1 MTLQPPAD
9 LTYLM
14 RWAALP
20 ICLAFSGLVHA
31 SDNDHQ
37 TDIEFFEK
45 RIRPVLV
52 SHCYKCHSKSA
63 DEVGGGLLLDSREGS
78 RRGGESGP
86 AIVPGDVDASL
97 IVRAIRHQDLEM
109 PPDKRLPEQ
118 VIADI
123 AHWVKMGA
131 PDPRESPLS
140 TNPGPAGDMEEKR
153 DFWSFQPIR
162 DPAIPAVE
170 EGSWPHKSLDYFV
183 LAKLQEHQLR
193 PLSAAGRQTLIRRA
207 TFALTG
213 LPPTA
218 EEIANFLE
226 DEAPG
231 ALAKVFD
238 RLLASPHYGE
248 RWARHWLDVAR
259 YAEDQAHSFK
269 PRLYPQGFR
278 YRDWIVNAMNSDMP
292 YDRFIIEQIA
302 ADLLEEPGR
311 FERLPA
317 LGFFACG
324 PVYYG
329 DKLKFDQLDDRVDT
343 LTRGVLGLTVACA
356 RCHDHKYDPISI
368 QDYYSLAGVFASS
381 EYEETPLVPQE
392 VVDGYDEAQAAIKS
406 QQEKLDKFAEE
417 EAKRLKVSRK
427 EIKEKLPPESKK
439 KLDALRNEL
448 ERRKKSSPPR
458 YAFAHTLKDQAEIH
472 NLKVNIRGNPK
483 TQGPEVPRQFVS
495 VLAGPE
501 AAPFTEGSGRLE
513 LARCIASQENPLTA
527 RVIVNRI
534 WQHLF
539 GRGLVASTSNFGA
552 RGQRPSHPLLLDH
565 LASLLIKK
573 DWSIKS
579 LIREIMLSS
588 TYQLS
593 SSHDERNYEID
604 PENVFLW
611 QMRRQRLEVE
621 AWRDAM
627 LSVAGNLDATMGG
640 PSVQLDTLDNR
651 RRTLYAKISR
661 HDLDSLLRLFDFPE
675 PNITSASR
683 NVTTVPLQQLF
694 VLNSEFVMNQ
704 ARQLAAQLTAD
715 PHEDDASRIRRAF
728 LLAFGR
734 AANTKEVA
742 RGVEFVSGEITP
754 GAGPSKWEQYAQVL
768 LGASEFM
775 FVD

>member
-1 MTLQPPAD
+1 MAVKFTEKAEKALLAAGNKAKAHKHDFIGTEHILHGLLGQTDCVALQAINRCD
-9 LTYLM
+9 L
-14 RWAALP
+14 
-20 ICLAFSGLVHA
+20 VA
-31 SDNDHQ
+31 SD
-37 TDIEFFEK
+37 
-45 RIRPVLV
+45 IRAAV
-52 SHCYKCHSKSA
+52 
-63 DEVGGGLLLDSREGS
+63 DREL
-78 RRGGESGP
+78 
-86 AIVPGDVDASL
+86 A
-97 IVRAIRHQDLEM
+97 
-109 PPDKRLPEQ
+109 
-118 VIADI
+118 
-123 AHWVKMGA
+123 
-131 PDPRESPLS
+131 
-140 TNPGPAGDMEEKR
+140 R

-170 EGSWPHKSLDYFV
+170 DASWPRMSLDYFV

-193 PLSAAGRQTLIRRA
+193 PVSVAGKQTLIRRA

-213 LPPTA
+213 LPPSA
-218 EEIANFLE
+218 KEIDRFLR

-231 ALAKVFD
+231 AFAKVVD

-278 YRDWIVNAMNSDMP
+278 YRDWIVNAMNGDMP

-368 QDYYSLAGVFASS
+368 RDYYSLAGVFASS

-392 VVDGYDEAQAAIKS
+392 VVDRYDEAQAAIKS
-406 QQEKLDKFAEE
+406 QQDKMDKFAEK
-417 EAKRLKVSRK
+417 EAERLKVSRK
-427 EIKEKLPPESKK
+427 ELKGKLPPDSKE

-448 ERRKKSSPPR
+448 ERRKKTSPPR
-458 YAFAHTLKDQAEIH
+458 YAFAHALKDQAEIH
-472 NLKVNIRGNPK
+472 NLKVNIRGDPK
-483 TQGPEVPRQFVS
+483 TQGPEVPRRFLS
-495 VLAGPE
+495 VLSGE
-501 AAPFTEGSGRLE
+501 EVAPFTEGSGRLE
-513 LARCIASQENPLTA
+513 LAKCIASQENPLTA

-552 RGQRPSHPLLLDH
+552 LGQRPSHPLLLDH
-565 LASLLIKK
+565 LASRLIKN

-579 LIREIMLSS
+579 LIREMMLSS
-588 TYQLS
+588 TYQLGN
-593 SSHDERNYEID
+593 SHHERNYERD

-611 QMRRQRLEVE
+611 QMSRQRLEVE

-627 LSVAGNLDATMGG
+627 LSVAGNMDDTMGG
-640 PSVQLDTLDNR
+640 RSVRLDTLDNR

-683 NVTTVPLQQLF
+683 SVTTVPLQQLF

-704 ARQLAAQLTAD
+704 ARQLAARLTAE

-728 LLAFGR
+728 LLVYGR
-734 AANTKEVA
+734 AASRKEVM
-742 RGVEFVSGEITP
+742 RGVEFVSDEVTSEE
-754 GAGPSKWEQYAQVL
+754 GPSQWEQYAQVL